1 MERWMW
7 NLWIIKE
14 ETEDGVSLASDRR
27 LLGPSLEAILS
38 LFLPVSQKFS
48 SLVAHLRL
56 PFVFS
61 KWA

>member
-1 MERWMW
+1 MGRWIW

-14 ETEDGVSLASDRR
+14 ETEDGGFLASDHR
-27 LLGPSLEAILS
+27 LLGPSPEAILS
-38 LFLPVSQKFS
+38 LFLPLSQKFP
-48 SLVAHLRL
+48 SLVAHWRS